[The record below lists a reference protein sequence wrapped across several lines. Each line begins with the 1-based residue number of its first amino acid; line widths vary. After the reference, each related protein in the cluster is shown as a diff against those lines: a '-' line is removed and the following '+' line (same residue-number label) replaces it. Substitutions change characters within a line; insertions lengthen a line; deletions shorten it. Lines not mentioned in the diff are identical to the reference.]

1 DGHDVLGAELLWKA
15 EDEREWRRVLM
26 EPLPNDRWVA
36 AFAPGRIGRHYFSV
50 EAWRDEF
57 ASLRRDIE
65 IKHRAGVDVALEVT
79 EGPEFAHA
87 RAGTGLGKRRRPR
100 RRPGAFRCRGGGRT
114 HRDTARAIDACRHG
128 GGRAAPVPY
137 PARAAPSTRDRA
149 AAGGLCQLVRT
160 FSSL

>member
-1 DGHDVLGAELLWKA
+1 DGGRPAERRMVGETTRVGADIFADSHDVLGAELLWKA

-79 EGPEFAHA
+79 EGRELLTHA
-87 RAGTGLGKRRRPR
+87 AE
-100 RRPGAFRCRGGGRT
+100 
-114 HRDTARAIDACRHG
+114 H
-128 GGRAAPVPY
+128 
-137 PARAAPSTRDRA
+137 
-149 AAGGLCQLVRT
+149 
-160 FSSL
+160 